1 MTGHRLRITLASL
14 CLASLPIGCDEKRPP
29 SPSGKHVPFVADA
42 EKQRAEEYKN
52 RGKDNTAGQIPQ
64 NINAAE
70 KPQGDAAGRTPSPIE
85 STGNPR

>member
-1 MTGHRLRITLASL
+1 MTGLRVWLTFASL
-14 CLASLPIGCDEKRPP
+14 CLALLSAGCDEKRPP

-64 NINAAE
+64 NVNAAE
-70 KPQGDAAGRTPSPIE
+70 KPQGDAAGQTPSPIE
-85 STGNPR
+85 SPGNPR